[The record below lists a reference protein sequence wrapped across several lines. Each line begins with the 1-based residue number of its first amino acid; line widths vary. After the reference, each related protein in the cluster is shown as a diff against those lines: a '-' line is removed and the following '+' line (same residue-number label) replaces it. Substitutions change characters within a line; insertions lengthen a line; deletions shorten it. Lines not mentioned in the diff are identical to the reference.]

1 MVIEV
6 SYNGYRSIIDVLCG
20 ISHHIL
26 RVFMLRIFPY
36 ILCDI
41 PHYMREDTR
50 LCYRRLPIMVIE
62 DVYNYYLT
70 LFTIILYKLR
80 NILLFLKTFTTLYFS
95 KNL

>member
-1 MVIEV
+1 MLRIFP
-6 SYNGYRSIIDVLCG
+6 YILCD

-50 LCYRRLPIMVIE
+50 LYYRRLSIMVIE
-62 DVYNYYLT
+62 ISYNYYLT
-70 LFTIILYKLR
+70 LFIIIFYKLR
-80 NILLFLKTFTTLYFS
+80 NF
-95 KNL
+95 